1 MRWWINP
8 VLPMLP
14 PQLSINAFDYNCH
27 VDLIKLLR
35 QEGELLR
42 LRKARQKMS
51 ELFPLT
57 EGWCAAPRDQARL
70 SQYSFCVFLTLNFT
84 SLNNNVS
91 RIIDNFRVI
100 RVVIFICMFLLQR
113 SGWTG

>member
-1 MRWWINP
+1 MIIADEFLISDICWVYILRRRDLLAKLIQSFKMRWWINLI
-8 VLPMLP
+8 LPMCS

-57 EGWCAAPRDQARL
+57 EGWCAAPTGQTQL
-70 SQYSFCVFLTLNFT
+70 SHYLF
-84 SLNNNVS
+84 
-91 RIIDNFRVI
+91 
-100 RVVIFICMFLLQR
+100 
-113 SGWTG
+113 